1 MIKNRGRILRFFSFL
16 KKSICTIPRCEPVF
30 FRIIH
35 LLCCYR
41 VYRKTGWRITDF
53 NFREINFT
61 KFSWKFQEYL
71 CWSLSYILFCPN
83 DNNMY
88 ILKKCNLNQWIGH
101 LIPSEIIFFHF
112 FWFCTWNLFPS
123 SYIRLYYSGPPPSKI
138 ISLIISFSFI
148 SSILWDNFYSIVSKE
163 KGPCTK
169 KKKHFKKSL

>member
-1 MIKNRGRILRFFSFL
+1 MIKNRGRILRFFFSFF
-16 KKSICTIPRCEPVF
+16 KK
-30 FRIIH
+30 IH
-35 LLCCYR
+35 LYYTKMWTCIFPYNSFTLLLHR
-41 VYRKTGWRITDF
+41 VYRKTGWRMTDF

-112 FWFCTWNLFPS
+112 FWFCTWNLFS
-123 SYIRLYYSGPPPSKI
+123 ILLYSALLFWPPSLQNYFTNNI
-138 ISLIISFSFI
+138 F
-148 SSILWDNFYSIVSKE
+148 
-163 KGPCTK
+163 
-169 KKKHFKKSL
+169 

>member
-1 MIKNRGRILRFFSFL
+1 MICRSQLCAPCSMIKNRGRILRFFFSFL

-41 VYRKTGWRITDF
+41 VYRKTGWSMTDF

-71 CWSLSYILFCPN
+71 CWSLSYVLFCPI

-112 FWFCTWNLFPS
+112 FWFCTWNLFS
-123 SYIRLYYSGPPPSKI
+123 ILLYSALLFWPPSLQNYFTKI
-138 ISLIISFSFI
+138 F
-148 SSILWDNFYSIVSKE
+148 
-163 KGPCTK
+163 
-169 KKKHFKKSL
+169 